1 MSEFKGKKKQTTKH
15 FDKRTSAFFCNK
27 YLYS

>member
-1 MSEFKGKKKQTTKH
+1 MCELEAKNKQTTKH

>member
-1 MSEFKGKKKQTTKH
+1 MCEFEGKKQTTKH